1 MLAYYLTVFP
11 KMKFMKP
18 INLLL
23 IILLACVFSSC
34 CTKKACLNPE
44 GVSIHFSGYDSSDV
58 DTLYITGYKA
68 GSNFSQVS
76 TERFVDS
83 VDYHASY
90 LAYSEQPEGDQFYYY
105 LHGDQEWELY
115 IPATNQTYRF
125 RYFEF
130 RKEKCN
136 TCFLAR
142 DLDNRLVSFNVNGEQ
157 VQGTAYTAVK

>member
-1 MLAYYLTVFP
+1 
-11 KMKFMKP
+11 MKL

-23 IILLACVFSSC
+23 IITFAIAFSSC
-34 CTKKACLNPE
+34 CTKKDCLNSE

-68 GSNFSQVS
+68 GSDFSQVS

-83 VDYHASY
+83 VNYHGSY
-90 LAYSEQPEGDQFYYY
+90 LAYSEQPAGDQFYYY
-105 LHGDQEWELY
+105 LRGDQEWELY

-142 DLDNRLVSFNVNGEQ
+142 DMENRLVSFNVNGEQ
-157 VQGTAYTAVK
+157 VQGAAYTAVK

>member
-1 MLAYYLTVFP
+1 
-11 KMKFMKP
+11 MKL

-23 IILLACVFSSC
+23 IILLASTFSSC

-44 GVSIHFSGYDSSDV
+44 GMSIHFSGYDSSDV

-83 VDYHASY
+83 VDYHGSY
-90 LAYSEQPEGDQFYYY
+90 LVYSEQPEGDQFYYY

-157 VQGTAYTAVK
+157 VQGSAYRAVK

>member
-1 MLAYYLTVFP
+1 
-11 KMKFMKP
+11 MKL

-23 IILLACVFSSC
+23 ITLFLGVFSSC
-34 CTKKACLNPE
+34 CTKKECLNPE

-83 VDYHASY
+83 VDYHGSY
-90 LAYSEQPEGDQFYYY
+90 LAYTEQPEGDQFYYY

-115 IPATNQTYRF
+115 IPATGQTYRF

-142 DLDNRLVSFNVNGEQ
+142 DMDNRLVSFNVNGEQ
-157 VQGTAYTAVK
+157 VQGAAYKAVK

>member
-1 MLAYYLTVFP
+1 
-11 KMKFMKP
+11 MKL

-23 IILLACVFSSC
+23 IMTFALAFSSC
-34 CTKKACLNPE
+34 CTKKQCLNPE

-58 DTLYITGYKA
+58 DTLYITGYKT

-83 VDYHASY
+83 VDYHGSY
-90 LAYSEQPEGDQFYYY
+90 LVYSEQPEGDQFYYY

-142 DLDNRLVSFNVNGEQ
+142 GLDNRLVSFNVNGEQ
-157 VQGTAYTAVK
+157 VQGSAYTVVK

>member
-1 MLAYYLTVFP
+1 
-11 KMKFMKP
+11 MKL

-23 IILLACVFSSC
+23 IILLASTFSSC

-44 GVSIHFSGYDSSDV
+44 GMSIHFSGYDSSDV

-83 VDYHASY
+83 VDYHGSY
-90 LAYSEQPEGDQFYYY
+90 LVYSEQPEGDQFYYY

-157 VQGTAYTAVK
+157 VQGSAYRVVK

>member
-1 MLAYYLTVFP
+1 
-11 KMKFMKP
+11 MKL

-23 IILLACVFSSC
+23 IILLASTFSSC

-44 GVSIHFSGYDSSDV
+44 GMSIHFSGYDSSDV
-58 DTLYITGYKA
+58 DTLYITEYKA

-83 VDYHASY
+83 VDYHGSY
-90 LAYSEQPEGDQFYYY
+90 LVYSEQPEGDQFYYY

-157 VQGTAYTAVK
+157 VQGSAYTAVK